1 MILFFQRPLNN
12 IYHRV
17 KLLLAGGLSAYQVK
31 VVSVMNIRYQRFIS
45 LSMGSWIQ
53 RSMDTGPWKTCQNTQ
68 TGSKY
73 WSSEYLNMHM
83 KCRVSLKR
91 KRIHTQGFELGS
103 VSLDVYPLPRSTWV
117 RWPGLDGLWS
127 ASPGRWRYRRELC
140 CYSCCQR
147 TETVTPDRWNG
158 GGKKSAFPPQI
169 L

>member
-1 MILFFQRPLNN
+1 MIIFFQRPLNN

-17 KLLLAGGLSAYQVK
+17 KLLLAGGLSAHQVK
-31 VVSVMNIRYQRFIS
+31 AVSDMTTTYQRFIS

-91 KRIHTQGFELGS
+91 KRIHTQCFELGS
-103 VSLDVYPLPRSTWV
+103 VSLDVYPLPRSKWV

-127 ASPGRWRYRRELC
+127 ASPGRCRYRGELC

-147 TETVTPDRWNG
+147 TQTVTPDTW
-158 GGKKSAFPPQI
+158 KKVPPRAMHFPPK
-169 L
+169 